1 VTVVALLEDSMPIA
15 TVGNLA
21 SAAEPPTSTFR
32 QERVI
37 ALQNPDGA
45 RGLETVN
52 VSGSDE
58 TFIDGDVTI
67 VDIVFIT
74 GERRAF

>member
-1 VTVVALLEDSMPIA
+1 MPIA

-37 ALQNPDGA
+37 ALRNPDGA
-45 RGLETVN
+45 RGLSAVN
-52 VSGSDE
+52 VPGAAE

-67 VDIVFIT
+67 VDIVIIT